1 LPDSEKKGPVTSWP
15 FFFACW
21 RQPNYFAALESTM
34 KNLHAAIFAIAICI
48 AIPASAQA
56 PKKQPPATR
65 SSLDLLV
72 SRIDSYWKFLAQKK
86 KISASQYIAAADR
99 DDFLNAAIPP
109 FSDPRFK
116 SLEVSA
122 DRKEATTTVVIKR
135 VISPGV
141 PAMEW
146 PVIEQWRFEK
156 GNWYRRFQSSTLPIL
171 EGAKIKRLSPEQE
184 GDVKREIQQSLRFE
198 KSVLDF
204 GTVRESAPVQ
214 LSVKYTLAGNERM
227 PIRYKLPRDFGIQ
240 GMSNNTLA
248 PGQQELLLEVPT
260 WNYEGAVE
268 VPITLIAYRQGIEVP
283 FEFTVKG
290 TVYIPVSVSPKIFKL
305 ESAHPEQEILVRN
318 NSKSDVE
325 LVRLH
330 TETGKVSVEPLPAKV
345 PAGQQ
350 IKLKAKFTARVSKS
364 TRDSLAIPF
373 AQPVDGMAVITIT
386 ALFNAEEKG
395 TAPDFLPADT
405 SRNCKRPAD

>member
-1 LPDSEKKGPVTSWP
+1 
-15 FFFACW
+15 
-21 RQPNYFAALESTM
+21 M
-34 KNLHAAIFAIAICI
+34 KNLHAFIVTIAICI
-48 AIPASAQA
+48 AIPAGAQA
-56 PKKQPPATR
+56 PPKQPPSTPL
-65 SSLDLLV
+65 SLDLLV
-72 SRIDSYWKFLAQKK
+72 SRIDSYWKSLAQKK
-86 KISASQYIAAADR
+86 KVPASQYIAAADR
-99 DDFLNAAIPP
+99 DAFLNAAIPS

-116 SLEVSA
+116 SLELSA

-141 PAMEW
+141 QATEW

-156 GNWYRRFQSSTLPIL
+156 GNWYRRFQSSSLPML
-171 EGAKIKRLSPEQE
+171 EGAKTKRLSPEQE
-184 GDVKREIQQSLRFE
+184 GDVKREILQSLRFE

-214 LSVKYTLAGNERM
+214 LSLKYTLAGNERM

-240 GMSNNTLA
+240 GLSNNTLA

-260 WNYEGAVE
+260 WNYEGVVE
-268 VPITLIAYRQGIEVP
+268 VPITLIAYRQGLEVP

-290 TVYIPVSVSPKIFKL
+290 TVYMPVSVSPKIFKL
-305 ESAHPEQEILVRN
+305 DNANPEQELVVRN

-330 TETGKVSVEPLPAKV
+330 TETGKVSVETLPATV

-350 IKLKAKFTARVSKS
+350 LKLRARFTTRASKS
-364 TRDSLAIPF
+364 TRDNLAIPF
-373 AQPVDGMAVITIT
+373 AHPVDGMGAISIT
-386 ALFNAEEKG
+386 ALFNPEEKG
-395 TAPDFLPADT
+395 PAPDFLPADT
-405 SRNCKRPAD
+405 SRNCKRPTE